1 MYPITHDLRLF
12 EIYFIHTQ
20 LKTLNEVKWGKF
32 GGLNG
37 VKRGET
43 GLNGVKWGETGLSGV
58 KRA

>member
-1 MYPITHDLRLF
+1 MKYVYPITHDLKLF

-43 GLNGVKWGETGLSGV
+43 GLNGVKRG
-58 KRA
+58 